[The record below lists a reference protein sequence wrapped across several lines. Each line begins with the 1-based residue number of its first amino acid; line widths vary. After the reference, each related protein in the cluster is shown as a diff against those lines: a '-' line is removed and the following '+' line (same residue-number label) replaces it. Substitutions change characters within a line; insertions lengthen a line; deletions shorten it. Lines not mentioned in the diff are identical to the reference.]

1 MLLRAAS
8 SGSGCCGAVLRI
20 VVSYIKSSPRL
31 CVSLCSAQGALAYA
45 SCLCS
50 VQNRA
55 LLLSRCCTPL
65 ARAHQSCTAAVQDL
79 GYSPNVPLSEGVQ
92 RFCKWFI
99 SYYDIRDGK
108 PANIADFNYN
118 PL

>member
-1 MLLRAAS
+1 ML
-8 SGSGCCGAVLRI
+8 VQHKW
-20 VVSYIKSSPRL
+20 Y
-31 CVSLCSAQGALAYA
+31 ALPP
-45 SCLCS
+45 
-50 VQNRA
+50 QR
-55 LLLSRCCTPL
+55 RCAPL
-65 ARAHQSCTAAVQDL
+65 ARTQQSCFAAVQDL
-79 GYSPNVPLSEGVQ
+79 GYNPKVPLAEGVQ

>member
-1 MLLRAAS
+1 MPVQRLEAS
-8 SGSGCCGAVLRI
+8 PP
-20 VVSYIKSSPRL
+20 VV
-31 CVSLCSAQGALAYA
+31 Q
-45 SCLCS
+45 
-50 VQNRA
+50 
-55 LLLSRCCTPL
+55 LLSVLSC
-65 ARAHQSCTAAVQDL
+65 AHHSCFGAVQDL
-79 GYSPNVPLSEGVQ
+79 GYSPKVPLAEGVQ